1 MASTI
6 ARKELKSNMT
16 KWSSLTPE
24 KSSTVLTA
32 QDGPPMFIAPS
43 MIAAWY
49 GPQMPSPTGGRAR
62 QPGS

>member
-16 KWSSLTPE
+16 KWSIPVPVRSL
-24 KSSTVLTA
+24 TVLTA

-49 GPQMPSPTGGRAR
+49 GPQLPSPTGGRAR

>member
-16 KWSSLTPE
+16 KWSIPVPVRSL
-24 KSSTVLTA
+24 TVLTA
-32 QDGPPMFIAPS
+32 QDGPPMFMAPS

-49 GPQMPSPTGGRAR
+49 GPQMPWPMLLRAL

>member
-24 KSSTVLTA
+24 KSLTVLTA
-32 QDGPPMFIAPS
+32 HEGPPMFIAPS
-43 MIAAWY
+43 MIAAW
-49 GPQMPSPTGGRAR
+49 
-62 QPGS
+62 